1 MQIAHLVLFEVN
13 NKNAMYCHWLRLS
26 SSSTLRLARGHKTPN
41 GMIAGPSSKR
51 AKSSPGASVLT
62 ALTSRRV
69 CRRREFESV
78 QAVVGPRVRR
88 ETS

>member
-13 NKNAMYCHWLRLS
+13 NKNAMYCQWLRLS

-51 AKSSPGASVLT
+51 AKSSPDASVLT
-62 ALTSRRV
+62 ARTCSSRLSRH
-69 CRRREFESV
+69 EFEGV
-78 QAVVGPRVRR
+78 QALVGSRVK
-88 ETS
+88 SHF